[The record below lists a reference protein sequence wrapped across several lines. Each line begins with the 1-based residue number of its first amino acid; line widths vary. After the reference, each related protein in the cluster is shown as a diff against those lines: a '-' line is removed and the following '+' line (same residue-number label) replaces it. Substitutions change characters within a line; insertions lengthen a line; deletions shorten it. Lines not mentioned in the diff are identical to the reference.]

1 MWKRIEYG
9 EQKMN
14 KKIGFIKWGAIIPLT
29 VLVIPS
35 LILSLFV
42 LPVEMIALN
51 IDSYFGLLENEQTLN
66 QMPPVISEVLVEN
79 VLFVGDIPPVLQ
91 AKPNFKS
98 VMTKYFPEKWVAGM
112 MMQLTSKTLDYVNF
126 KTPYTAIEIEIADLK
141 ESLVSNAQQIA
152 DDYVLTLETCSS
164 EENEIAAA
172 ADSINAY
179 PQCKPD
185 EALRADLSL
194 EIGQYLGDKT
204 QQLPNSINLVGL
216 IPTDLQ
222 LGGSVF
228 YWYSIIRWVF
238 RLLPFIT
245 IILLILLAYTLRSD
259 RKTMRRWIGRLLVYV
274 TAIMIVFAVI
284 ILIGLD
290 QFLGMI
296 FSQPFSM
303 LIAGFGNVL
312 LFMTRE
318 IVQKVL
324 IWVVAESTIIFFFGL
339 ILVLAAKYTK
349 TKKATP
355 AEDLTEVVEVPEDKS
370 EKTII
375 PETLEEIEEEERKK
389 DSSG

>member
-14 KKIGFIKWGAIIPLT
+14 KKISFIKWGAIIPLT
-29 VLVIPS
+29 VFVIPS

-141 ESLVSNAQQIA
+141 ESIVLNAEPIA

-172 ADSINAY
+172 ANSINAY

-204 QQLPNSINLVGL
+204 QQLPDSINLVGL

-222 LGGSVF
+222 LGGRVF

-274 TAIMIVFAVI
+274 TAIMLVFAVI

-355 AEDLTEVVEVPEDKS
+355 TEDLTEVVEVPEDKS

>member
-51 IDSYFGLLENEQTLN
+51 IDSYFGLLENEQILN

-91 AKPNFKS
+91 AKPNSKS
-98 VMTKYFPEKWVAGM
+98 VMTKYLPKKWVAGM

-126 KTPYTAIEIEIADLK
+126 KTPYTSIEIEISDLK
-141 ESLVSNAQQIA
+141 KSIISNAQLIA
-152 DDYVLTLETCSS
+152 DDYISTLETCNS
-164 EENEIAAA
+164 EENEIAET
-172 ADSINAY
+172 ADSIKAY
-179 PQCKPD
+179 PQCKPG
-185 EALRADLSL
+185 ENLRADLSL

-204 QQLPNSINLVGL
+204 QQLPDSLNLVGL

-222 LGGSVF
+222 LGGLVF
-228 YWYSIIRWVF
+228 YWYSIFRWVF

-259 RKTMRRWIGRLLVYV
+259 RKTMRRWIGRMLVYV
-274 TAIMIVFAVI
+274 TAIMLVFAVI

-290 QFLGMI
+290 QFLGMV

-312 LFMTRE
+312 LSMTRE

-324 IWVVAESTIIFFFGL
+324 IWIVAESAIIFFFGL

-349 TKKATP
+349 AKKATP
-355 AEDLTEVVEVPEDKS
+355 AADTTEIVEVPEDKS
-370 EKTII
+370 AKTII
-375 PETLEEIEEEERKK
+375 PETLEEIEEEERKN
-389 DSSG
+389 DNSG

>member
-9 EQKMN
+9 EHKMN

-141 ESLVSNAQQIA
+141 ESIVLNAEPIA

-204 QQLPNSINLVGL
+204 QQLPDSINLVGL

-222 LGGSVF
+222 LGGRVF